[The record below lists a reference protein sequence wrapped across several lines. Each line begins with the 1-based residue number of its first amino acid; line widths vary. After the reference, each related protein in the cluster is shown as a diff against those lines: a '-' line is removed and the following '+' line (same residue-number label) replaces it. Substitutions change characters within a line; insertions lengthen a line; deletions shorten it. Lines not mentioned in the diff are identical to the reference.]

1 MVNLGK
7 KLSLI
12 HFPLNERGASAVEYA
27 LLLALIAIVCV
38 ATLVHL
44 GRATGDQFQIVSN
57 NLTPPGGGGD
67 DSPGGGG
74 SSPGGGGDDS
84 PGGGGSSPGGGG
96 GDSPG
101 GGGSSGSPE
110 SFASSSD
117 QSSMKGSAHTY
128 QGDLHGLTRSQNNTG
143 SRISGK
149 NSSAD
154 LSGELSVA
162 SSETPP
168 SENTTGSSHS
178 QLFIILF
185 LLAIIA
191 VIGFLYMKRRSE

>member
-12 HFPLNERGASAVEYA
+12 HFPVNERGASAVEYA
-27 LLLALIAIVCV
+27 LILALIAIVCV

-57 NLTPPGGGGD
+57 NLKPPGGGGG
-67 DSPGGGG
+67 DSPGGGS
-74 SSPGGGGDDS
+74 SSPGGV
-84 PGGGGSSPGGGG
+84 G

-185 LLAIIA
+185 LLTLIA